1 VACVPHLRRFGKGS
15 AKVRGRYINRSKRRG
30 CGPGLKPKI
39 YGDFRLNEGV
49 LSYGLLRPMLR
60 SFQQIYAARGVIAP
74 VAAILLVAA
83 ILFVFTLPVF
93 DAGFDHVTFA
103 LPVVVFFLLAPAGVT
118 FGWVSAEENFSPT
131 EPFLAASF
139 GRAPPA

>member
-1 VACVPHLRRFGKGS
+1 ML
-15 AKVRGRYINRSKRRG
+15 
-30 CGPGLKPKI
+30 L
-39 YGDFRLNEGV
+39 YG
-49 LSYGLLRPMLR
+49 YLRPMLR
-60 SFQQIYAARGVIAP
+60 SFQQIHEARGVIAP

-93 DAGFDHVTFA
+93 DAGFEHVTFD
-103 LPVVVFFLLAPAGVT
+103 LPVVVFFLLAPVGVT
-118 FGWVSAEENFSPT
+118 SDWVSAEKNFSPT